1 MGLRDILTGMQNGPR
16 GQPQPSSGG
25 GGGGMSPIVI
35 ALLGLLA
42 YKAYKGR
49 GGQAADAGGA
59 GQTARLPQG
68 GTAQPGNAGGG
79 LGDVLGGLFG
89 GKPAGAPAG
98 TTSGGN
104 LGDVLK
110 GGLGGL
116 LGGAAAGSVLS
127 GGLGNLIKGFQD
139 SGAWSCR
146 GVLGWHRSQQGDCA
160 QRPGRCARER
170 YARHAE
176 PADRHGT
183 KRAARGASASTP
195 GLRRSAHAARPD
207 TDRRRSVP
215 HGLMRAVSLT
225 ALSLIAKC
233 KPRGDTSP
241 GGRWR
246 PMRRGFRFPWDPA
259 PPRSH
264 PS

>member
-42 YKAYKGR
+42 YKASKGS

-68 GTAQPGNAGGG
+68 GTAQPAMRAAGSAIFSA
-79 LGDVLGGLFG
+79 DCS
-89 GKPAGAPAG
+89 AGSRPVHAAG
-98 TTSGGN
+98 TKSGGN
-104 LGDVLK
+104 LGDILS

-139 SGAWSCR
+139 SG
-146 GVLGWHRSQQGDCA
+146 
-160 QRPGRCARER
+160 
-170 YARHAE
+170 
-176 PADRHGT
+176 HG
-183 KRAARGASASTP
+183 
-195 GLRRSAHAARPD
+195 HAAESWVGTGPNKEIAPNDLADALGSD
-207 TDRRRSVP
+207 TLNALSQRTGMGHNELLEALRHQLPGFVDQLTP
-215 HGLMRAVSLT
+215 HGRIPTEEEASRMV
-225 ALSLIAKC
+225 
-233 KPRGDTSP
+233 
-241 GGRWR
+241 
-246 PMRRGFRFPWDPA
+246 
-259 PPRSH
+259 
-264 PS
+264 